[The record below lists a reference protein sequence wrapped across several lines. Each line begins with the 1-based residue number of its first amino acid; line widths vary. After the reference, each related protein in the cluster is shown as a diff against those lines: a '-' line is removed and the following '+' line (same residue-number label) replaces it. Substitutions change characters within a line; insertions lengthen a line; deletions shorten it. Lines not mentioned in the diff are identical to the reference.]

1 MKRAF
6 LVILIALTLQA
17 CASVSDLGDSIS
29 SFVSTPNTNTVDEK
43 EVVQSE
49 IAPVYQEGVLISSG
63 YANISAQSSD
73 NPSQR
78 RLMAI
83 RASKIDAYRNL
94 TERVYG
100 QSINASTT
108 VEDMVATNDAVRA
121 HVQGLIYGAR
131 LVSIEPIG
139 GDSYETRLELSEKRV
154 NEIRNLFLFK

>member
-17 CASVSDLGDSIS
+17 CASLSDLGDSIS
-29 SFVSTPNTNTVDEK
+29 SFVSTPNTVDEK
-43 EVVQSE
+43 EVVKSE

-63 YANISAQSSD
+63 YANISAQSSE

>member
-17 CASVSDLGDSIS
+17 CASLSDLGDSMS
-29 SFVSTPNTNTVDEK
+29 SFVSTPNTVDEK
-43 EVVQSE
+43 EVVKSE

>member
-1 MKRAF
+1 M
-6 LVILIALTLQA
+6 
-17 CASVSDLGDSIS
+17 S
-29 SFVSTPNTNTVDEK
+29 SFVSTPNTADEK
-43 EVVQSE
+43 EVVKSE

>member
-17 CASVSDLGDSIS
+17 CASLSDLGDSMS
-29 SFVSTPNTNTVDEK
+29 SFVSTPNTADKK
-43 EVVQSE
+43 EVVKSE

>member
-17 CASVSDLGDSIS
+17 CASLSDLGDSIS
-29 SFVSTPNTNTVDEK
+29 SFVSTPNTVDEK
-43 EVVQSE
+43 EVVKSE

>member
-17 CASVSDLGDSIS
+17 CASLSDLGDSVS
-29 SFVSTPNTNTVDEK
+29 SFVSTPNTADEK
-43 EVVQSE
+43 EVVKSE